1 MLSKLANTDIK
12 LLRVFL
18 AIVEAGGFAAAQAQ
32 LNLSPSR
39 ISTLLADLEARLGMR
54 LCQRGRVGFRLTDK
68 GRAIHDASLHLFG
81 ALEQF
86 RARAGA
92 LRGRLVGELQ
102 IGVVDNTL
110 TNPACRLAAAIGRF
124 KARAADVHVTLH
136 VLAPTD
142 LEQAV
147 LDHRL
152 PAAIGAFHHH
162 VAGLSYAPLFV
173 EEQTLYCGS
182 GHAFF
187 RRTDGSITLADVAGV
202 DFVDRGYMGG
212 VKARR
217 PGADFRATATAN
229 HMEAI
234 ATLILSGRYIG
245 YLPTHYAAPWVERRL
260 MRSLLPAQ
268 LAYQSLFEVITRKGV
283 ERVPALHAFLEDL
296 QAAHGTIAPGA
307 TTAGAPPKRRPRKAA
322 ARALSRASAAS

>member
-1 MLSKLANTDIK
+1 VLSKLADVDLK

-68 GRAIHDASLHLFG
+68 GRAVHEATLQLVG

-92 LRGRLVGELQ
+92 LRGHLVGELQ
-102 IGVVDNTL
+102 IGIVDNTL
-110 TNPACRLAAAIGRF
+110 TNPDCRLAAAIGRF
-124 KARAADVHVTLH
+124 RARASDVHVSLH
-136 VLAPTD
+136 VLAPTE

-147 LDHRL
+147 LDQRL

-162 VAGLSYAPLFV
+162 VAGLGYAPLFV
-173 EEQTLYCGS
+173 EEQTLYCGR
-182 GHAFF
+182 GHPFF
-187 RRTDGSITLADVAGV
+187 QRPDATIKPADIADV
-202 DFVDRGYMGG
+202 DFVDRGYGGG
-212 VKARR
+212 VKARL
-217 PGADFRATATAN
+217 PGADFRASAAAN
-229 HMEAI
+229 NMEAI

-245 YLPTHYAAPWVERRL
+245 YLPTHCAALWVGRGL

-268 LAYQSLFEVITRKGV
+268 LAYESLFELITRKGV
-283 ERVPALHAFLEDL
+283 ERTPALQAFLEDL
-296 QAAHGTIAPGA
+296 RAAHGAVA
-307 TTAGAPPKRRPRKAA
+307 ARAEAPPRRRPRKPA
-322 ARALSRASAAS
+322 ARALSRAAAAS

>member
-1 MLSKLANTDIK
+1 MLSKLANIDIK

-68 GRAIHDASLHLFG
+68 GRAIHEASLQLFG

-110 TNPACRLAAAIGRF
+110 TNPACRLAAALGRF

-136 VLAPTD
+136 VLAPTE

-147 LDHRL
+147 LDQRL

-162 VAGLSYAPLFV
+162 VAGLIYAPLFS

-182 GHAFF
+182 GHPFF
-187 RRTDGSITLADVAGV
+187 RRADESIGLGDIAGV
-202 DFVDRGYMGG
+202 DFVDRGYGGG

-217 PGADFRATATAN
+217 PGAAFRATATAN
-229 HMEAI
+229 NMEAA

-245 YLPTHYAAPWVERRL
+245 YLPTHCAAPWVERRL
-260 MRSLLPAQ
+260 MRSLLPAR
-268 LAYQSLFEVITRKGV
+268 LAYESLFELITRKGV
-283 ERVPALHAFLEDL
+283 ERTPALQAFLEDL
-296 QAAHGTIAPGA
+296 QAAHAAAARPA
-307 TTAGAPPKRRPRKAA
+307 KADAPPRRRPRRTA
-322 ARALSRASAAS
+322 ARALSRAAAAS